1 MKKKTKAWS
10 LDIGLDGPC
19 ELSGDLGESPWEIVS
34 FCEGVGTPSLDRKLI
49 LHVYPKSK
57 CLALRKRIRQYIKV
71 CRKK

>member
-10 LDIGLDGPC
+10 LDVGLDGPC

-49 LHVYPKSK
+49 LHVYPKSNIQV
-57 CLALRKRIRQYIKV
+57 LSIK
-71 CRKK
+71 KKNKAIHKSV